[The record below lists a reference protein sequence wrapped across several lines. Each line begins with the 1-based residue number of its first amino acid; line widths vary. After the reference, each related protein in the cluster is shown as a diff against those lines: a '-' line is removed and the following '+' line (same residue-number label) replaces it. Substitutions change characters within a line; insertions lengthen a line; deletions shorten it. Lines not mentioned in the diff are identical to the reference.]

1 MLESSLQLQPFTQLS
16 PVLLRGC
23 PTTWPVHT
31 SAVQAWLCRLV
42 SETLAVY
49 VPFFVLVKRFLLCV
63 RLCVFEANSRP
74 RRLWR
79 PIFIESAILPD
90 ISSAMG

>member
-1 MLESSLQLQPFTQLS
+1 
-16 PVLLRGC
+16 
-23 PTTWPVHT
+23 
-31 SAVQAWLCRLV
+31 LV